1 MNRREYQLRARELA
15 PRGERLPHTKL
26 SAEQVREIRR
36 LAQVREQERAR
47 INAEFSNAAIAARY
61 GVHRRTVENVLS
73 YQAHVNV
80 YPD

>member
-15 PRGERLPHTKL
+15 PRGDRLPHTKL
-26 SAEQVREIRR
+26 TADQVREIRR

>member
-26 SAEQVREIRR
+26 TADQVREIRR

>member
-1 MNRREYQLRARELA
+1 
-15 PRGERLPHTKL
+15 
-26 SAEQVREIRR
+26 VREIRR

>member
-1 MNRREYQLRARELA
+1 MNRREYQVRARELA

>member
-1 MNRREYQLRARELA
+1 MNRREYQVRARELA

-26 SAEQVREIRR
+26 SADQVREIRR

-47 INAEFSNAAIAARY
+47 INAELSNAAIAARY

>member
-26 SAEQVREIRR
+26 SADQVREIRR

>member
-1 MNRREYQLRARELA
+1 MNRREYQVRARELA

-26 SAEQVREIRR
+26 TADQVREIRR

>member
-26 SAEQVREIRR
+26 TANQVREIRR